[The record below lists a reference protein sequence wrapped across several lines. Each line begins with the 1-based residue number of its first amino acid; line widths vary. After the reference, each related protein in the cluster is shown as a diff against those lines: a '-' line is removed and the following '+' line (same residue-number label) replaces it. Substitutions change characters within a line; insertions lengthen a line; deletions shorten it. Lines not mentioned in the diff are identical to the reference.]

1 MKTLTIHF
9 SRNKDG
15 AIFSK
20 LLQWYEGIPISHVL
34 IEFETPKL
42 GQNFVYHS
50 VIGTGVSLLSRK
62 RFDSKNEIMETY
74 KITITEEMYQKMR
87 NGLLDNC
94 GEHYA
99 MWQNVGI
106 LIVDKC
112 RKLLGIRVKN
122 PWKDGQNCS
131 ELVYRYVIPYVCNKV
146 DYNIQPDL
154 VKPSDIRN
162 MLKVNNINAVYSA
175 VI

>member
-1 MKTLTIHF
+1 MRTFYIHF
-9 SRNKDG
+9 SRNRKG

-20 LLQWYEGIPISHVL
+20 ILQKYEKLPISHVL
-34 IEFETPKL
+34 IEFETPNL

-74 KITITEEMYQKMR
+74 KITLPDEEYEKMR
-87 NGLLDNC
+87 NQLLDNC

-99 MWQNVGI
+99 MWQNIGI
-106 LIVDKC
+106 VIVDKC
-112 RKLLGIRVKN
+112 RKLFGIRIKN

-131 ELVYRYVIPYVCNKV
+131 ELVYRNVIPYVCNKV